1 MAALLVLV
9 VVGIIVAVCVAQ
21 STNNGASR
29 HSSSSGSVLG
39 TQGVQKAHAH
49 LNSASPAI
57 REKMLAAKQLLVTI
71 LINNLRCLPKDV
83 LTMEYTQKAI
93 NAFVLY
99 YGTSILTQQL
109 TELEQVFTVMT
120 LTFEELHNKGVIDIN
135 SIDLHIN
142 RDPRF
147 QTMPT
152 MIGAMSHFPPENQTM
167 LLVYIEKYM
176 QAKKGVERLRYIGQ
190 RPTDNPLNSQEE

>member
-1 MAALLVLV
+1 MAVLLVLV

-21 STNNGASR
+21 STNNGTSG
-29 HSSSSGSVLG
+29 HSSSGSVLG

-49 LNSASPAI
+49 LNSVSPAI
-57 REKMLAAKQLLVTI
+57 REKMQAAKQLLVTI

-93 NAFVLY
+93 NAFVFY

-152 MIGAMSHFPPENQTM
+152 MLGVMSHFPPEKQTM

-176 QAKKGVERLRYIGQ
+176 QAQKGVERVRYIGQ

>member
-1 MAALLVLV
+1 MAVLLVLAV
-9 VVGIIVAVCVAQ
+9 VAVIVVVCVAQ
-21 STNNGASR
+21 SGNKGTSG
-29 HSSSSGSVLG
+29 HPSSGSVLG
-39 TQGVQKAHAH
+39 TQGIQKAHAH
-49 LNSASPAI
+49 LNNVSPSVKA
-57 REKMLAAKQLLVTI
+57 KMLGAKQLLVTI
-71 LINNLRCLPKDV
+71 LVNNLRCLPKDV

-93 NAFVLY
+93 NGFVLY
-99 YGTSILTQQL
+99 YGTSVLTQKL
-109 TELEQVFTVMT
+109 AGLEQVFTVMT

-152 MIGAMSHFPPENQTM
+152 LIGATSQFPPENQTM

-176 QAKKGVERLRYIGQ
+176 QEKKGVEVVRYIGQ